1 MNVNLLIEALVRQ
14 TTVLI
19 AQLATAAGAR
29 AALAHT
35 ANQVFM
41 DLVRE
46 LKEQGLGNK
55 VIADMFGLSL
65 RTYHNRIARLSESTT
80 ERGRSLWEAMLAYI
94 QERGPLA
101 RGEVLRRFARDDE
114 VMVRSVLKDLVDSG
128 MVFRA
133 GRGDFTTYQ
142 AAAVPVG
149 SPEAPGA
156 VQRATPFVWLVVY
169 RQGAVTRTELA
180 EHVPVHEAVLDQAL
194 ESLLAEHRIR
204 REQRGDDWVYSS
216 DECVIPLG
224 DPVGWEAAVFDHFQ
238 AMATAIAGKLRLG
251 LTQAVRGEWMGGST
265 YSFDLWEG
273 HPLHDEVVA
282 MLQSTRERAAE
293 LRQRVEDYNAVHPHE
308 HERKVTFYAG
318 QSVVDAELGLEG
330 EE

>member
-1 MNVNLLIEALVRQ
+1 MNANLLIDALVRQ

-55 VIADMFGLSL
+55 VLADMFGLSL
-65 RTYHNRIARLSESTT
+65 RTYHNRVARLSESST

-114 VMVRSVLKDLVDSG
+114 ATVRSVLKDLVDSG

-142 AAAVPVG
+142 AAAVPAG
-149 SPEAPGA
+149 SAEAPGV
-156 VQRATPFVWLVVY
+156 VQRTIPFVWLVVY
-169 RQGAVTRTELA
+169 RKGAVTRSELA
-180 EHVPVHEAVLDQAL
+180 EHVL
-194 ESLLAEHRIR
+194 
-204 REQRGDDWVYSS
+204 
-216 DECVIPLG
+216 
-224 DPVGWEAAVFDHFQ
+224 
-238 AMATAIAGKLRLG
+238 ATAIAGKLRLG
-251 LTQAVRGEWMGGST
+251 RTQAVRGEWMGGST
-265 YSFDLWEG
+265 YSFDLWDG
-273 HPLHDEVVA
+273 HPLHDEVVTL
-282 MLQSTRERAAE
+282 LQSTRERAAD
-293 LRQRVEDYNAVHPHE
+293 LRPRVEDYNAAHPRE
-308 HERKVTFYAG
+308 YARKVTFYAG
-318 QSVVDAELGLEG
+318 QSVVDAEQGLEG
-330 EE
+330 DES